1 MQQQYRQARPM
12 TNKAKR
18 AALASAGTNGAK
30 SFTCTSLRLVT
41 SRLLSR
47 LKLLHGSLK
56 LYHYFLSVQGALSVA
71 RSAEVSRFGSFI
83 KPEADWF

>member
-1 MQQQYRQARPM
+1 M

-18 AALASAGTNGAK
+18 AALASAGTSAK
-30 SFTCTSLRLVT
+30 SLTCTSLRLVT